1 MYVSELSTCYVDNL
15 YVTVCYTYPMKTSYA
30 HFIKYLREERNLSQ
44 AEVASVAAMSRASY
58 VAVEK
63 GTKELTLA
71 EADAIT
77 KLFGISLDELIRTVA
92 PDLQKYTHMMLFFI
106 REAKG
111 SKLAIKKT
119 KLASLL
125 YLADFAWHYQHQA
138 SLSGLSYR
146 KIAFGPVADVYFRLL
161 EEMEVGG
168 IINIK
173 QIYRDDYHM
182 YEIEETR
189 TSAKK
194 TLTSLSKK
202 ELTHLGKI
210 WSQWENSST
219 AEITKFTTEQI
230 PYQKSLDGEIIDYD
244 LITEE
249 DSYNIY

>member
-1 MYVSELSTCYVDNL
+1 MSELSTCIVDNFYL
-15 YVTVCYTYPMKTSYA
+15 AIWYTVPMKTTYA
-30 HFIKYLREERNLSQ
+30 HFIKYLREERKLSQ
-44 AEVASVAAMSRASY
+44 AEVAKITTMSRASY

-71 EADAIT
+71 EANSIT
-77 KLFGISLDELIRTVA
+77 KLFGITLDELVRTVA
-92 PDLQKYTHMMLFFI
+92 PDLQKYTHMMLYFI
-106 REAKG
+106 REAKA
-111 SKLAIKKT
+111 SKTAIKKT

-125 YLADFAWHYQHQA
+125 YLADFAWYYQYET

-194 TLTSLSKK
+194 LLTTLSKK
-202 ELTHLGKI
+202 ELSHLRKI
-210 WSQWENSST
+210 WDQWEKSST

-230 PYQKSLDGEIIDYD
+230 PYRKSLDGEIIDYA
-244 LITEE
+244 LIGEE

>member
-1 MYVSELSTCYVDNL
+1 MSKLSTSTVDNFF
-15 YVTVCYTYPMKTSYA
+15 VCYCYTVTMKTTYA
-30 HFIKYLREERNLSQ
+30 DFIKYLREERSLSQ
-44 AEVASVAAMSRASY
+44 AEIATIASMSRASY

-71 EADAIT
+71 EASALT
-77 KLFGISLDELIRTVA
+77 KLFGITLDELVRTVA
-92 PDLQKYTHMMLFFI
+92 PNLKKYNQMILFFI
-106 REAKG
+106 RSAKL
-111 SKLAIKKT
+111 SKTTIKKT

-125 YLADFAWHYQHQA
+125 YLADFAWYYQNKI

-146 KIAFGPVADVYFRLL
+146 KITFGPVADAYFRLL

-194 TLTSLSKK
+194 PLDSLSKK
-202 ELTHLGKI
+202 EQQLMSKI
-210 WSQWENSST
+210 WEQWEKSST
-219 AEITKFTTEQI
+219 VEITKFTTEQA
-230 PYQKSLDGEIIDYD
+230 PYTQSHEGEIIDYN
-244 LITEE
+244 LITTE

>member
-1 MYVSELSTCYVDNL
+1 
-15 YVTVCYTYPMKTSYA
+15 MKTTYA
-30 HFIKYLREERNLSQ
+30 HFIKYLREERNMSQ
-44 AEVASVAAMSRASY
+44 VEVAKVANMSRASY

-71 EADAIT
+71 EANAIT
-77 KLFGISLDELIRTVA
+77 KLFGITLDELVRTVA
-92 PDLQKYTHMMLFFI
+92 PNLQKYTHMMLYFI
-106 REAKG
+106 REAKS
-111 SKLAIKKT
+111 SKTTIKKT

-125 YLADFAWHYQHQA
+125 YLADFAWYYKNRQ
-138 SLSGLSYR
+138 SMSGLSYR

-168 IINIK
+168 TINIK

-194 TLTSLSKK
+194 PLPTLTKK
-202 ELTHLGKI
+202 ELAHLEKI
-210 WSQWENSST
+210 WDQWEKSST
-219 AEITKFTTEQI
+219 AEITKFTTEQM
-230 PYQKSLDGEIIDYD
+230 PYQKSQVGEIIDYT
-244 LITEE
+244 LIEEE

>member
-1 MYVSELSTCYVDNL
+1 
-15 YVTVCYTYPMKTSYA
+15 MKTTYA
-30 HFIKYLREERNLSQ
+30 HFLKYLREERTMSQ
-44 AEVASVAAMSRASY
+44 AEVALVAGMSRASY

-71 EADAIT
+71 EANAIT
-77 KLFGISLDELIRTVA
+77 KLFGITLDELVRTVA
-92 PDLQKYTHMMLFFI
+92 PDLQKYTHMMLHFI
-106 REAKG
+106 RAAKVT
-111 SKLAIKKT
+111 KTAIKKT

-125 YLADFAWHYQHQA
+125 YLADFAWYYKHQE

-168 IINIK
+168 TINIK

-194 TLTSLSKK
+194 PLSTLSKK
-202 ELTHLGKI
+202 EQAHLEKI
-210 WSQWENSST
+210 WGQWEKSST

-230 PYQKSLDGEIIDYD
+230 PYQKSQDGEVIDYV
-244 LITEE
+244 LIKEE